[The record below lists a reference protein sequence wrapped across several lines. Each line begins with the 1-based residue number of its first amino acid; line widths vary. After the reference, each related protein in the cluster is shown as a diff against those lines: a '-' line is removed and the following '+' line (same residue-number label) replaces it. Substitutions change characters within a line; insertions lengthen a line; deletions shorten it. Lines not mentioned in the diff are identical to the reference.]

1 MPLAPA
7 APDKTAEA
15 GIYGFSLSSSSHQPR
30 TGRRDHSTKSC
41 MIGKQIKVSR
51 LMRGEREEAWLEN
64 RCVCLCVGGERE
76 REKEK
81 EIENHPAC
89 HIFCL
94 PPSFDTLTLPLT
106 HNSVFSF
113 WRHDDEIMERAVDYR
128 FWNKIGFIPPNM
140 CSARLRRNLT
150 TFNKSLFVAWRLTQ
164 KSGACLLCL

>member
-76 REKEK
+76 RERKRK
-81 EIENHPAC
+81 RSRITLHVTSFVF
-89 HIFCL
+89 H
-94 PPSFDTLTLPLT
+94 PPSTPSHCLWHITASFPFDGTT
-106 HNSVFSF
+106 
-113 WRHDDEIMERAVDYR
+113 M
-128 FWNKIGFIPPNM
+128 
-140 CSARLRRNLT
+140 RLRREPWT
-150 TFNKSLFVAWRLTQ
+150 TVSEIKLVLFLPTCVQRD
-164 KSGACLLCL
+164 

>member
-51 LMRGEREEAWLEN
+51 LMRGERGGLTGKQV
-64 RCVCLCVGGERE
+64 CVCLCVWEVRE
-76 REKEK
+76 REK

-113 WRHDDEIMERAVDYR
+113 WRHDDEITERAVDSR
-128 FWNKIGFIPPNM
+128 FWTKIGFIPPNM

>member
-51 LMRGEREEAWLEN
+51 LMRGKREEAWLEN
-64 RCVCLCVGGERE
+64 RCVCGRWER
-76 REKEK
+76 EK

-113 WRHDDEIMERAVDYR
+113 WRHDDEITERAVDSC

-150 TFNKSLFVAWRLTQ
+150 TFNKSLFVAWQLTQ

>member
-30 TGRRDHSTKSC
+30 TGRGDHSAKSC

-51 LMRGEREEAWLEN
+51 LMQGDGRRRDWKTGV
-64 RCVCLCVGGERE
+64 CVCVGVDEGGGGKRG
-76 REKEK
+76 RNRTS
-81 EIENHPAC
+81 INPHVTSFA
-89 HIFCL
+89 
-94 PPSFDTLTLPLT
+94 SFDTLTLPLT
-106 HNSVFSF
+106 HNGVFCS
-113 WRHDDEIMERAVDYR
+113 WQGYDEITARTAAFR

-140 CSARLRRNLT
+140 CSVRLRRNLT
-150 TFNKSLFVAWRLTQ
+150 MFNKSLFVACWLTQ